1 MLDLF
6 SAAQSQHDMAQQ
18 QQMGY
23 PQQGQMM
30 QGQMMQGQ
38 MMQGDMFQQAQMMQS
53 GMYQQPMYDSQMMG
67 YSMQAPRIN
76 RASIMQYIQNYVIN
90 LTQVPISK
98 VEKIEETPD
107 VLRHA
112 CVEVGDVSYLQANK
126 FPVPELGI
134 YVMFY
139 FCTACGKLYIQK
151 DFM

>member
-18 QQMGY
+18 QQKGY

-30 QGQMMQGQ
+30 PEQMMQGQ
-38 MMQGDMFQQAQMMQS
+38 MMQPQMMQ
-53 GMYQQPMYDSQMMG
+53 GNMYQQPMYDSQMMG
-67 YSMQAPRIN
+67 YNMQAPRIN